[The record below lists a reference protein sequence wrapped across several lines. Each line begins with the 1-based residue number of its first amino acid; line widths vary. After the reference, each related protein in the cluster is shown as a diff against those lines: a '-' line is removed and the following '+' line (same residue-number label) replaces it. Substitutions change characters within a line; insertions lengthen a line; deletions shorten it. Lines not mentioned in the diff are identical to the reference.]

1 MVSVAFSCIARVCQ
15 LWEHLSVAV
24 NLLWMPLEIPSNQT
38 LFFSFFFFFFLMQW
52 ALSLTIRNLKLHFFS
67 LEDFHGSGKPDG
79 AFKSILLGV
88 DDDEEVKEVYSPSME
103 LQSISC
109 LLQENINAIRS
120 PLESV
125 VTTDTFLDVE
135 GKGKEN
141 FEEQYMLF
149 LAGVQR
155 MEIYVC
161 NYLKVTLSF
170 AYQTDLLIVYH
181 SFFS

>member
-1 MVSVAFSCIARVCQ
+1 M
-15 LWEHLSVAV
+15 EG
-24 NLLWMPLEIPSNQT
+24 
-38 LFFSFFFFFFLMQW
+38 
-52 ALSLTIRNLKLHFFS
+52 
-67 LEDFHGSGKPDG
+67 FHGSGKPDG

-88 DDDEEVKEVYSPSME
+88 DDDEEVKEVYAPSME

-109 LLQENINAIRS
+109 LLQENINTIRS

-161 NYLKVTLSF
+161 NYLKVTLLF

-181 SFFS
+181 SFFSCIGHSDGKITYTVFRISKLNGCLAPERTINFAVNLQWKMTIPAEC